1 MVLFDHSL
9 VVVSSSHSLV
19 DVQVVILFLVMMYH
33 QQHFLVLDHV
43 VVDALLSVRVYSLC
57 EERRRRRS
65 EERRSEERRSEERSY
80 CGVVVVGEDVVVV
93 AV

>member
-65 EERRSEERRSEERSY
+65 EERRSEERRSEERNY

>member
-43 VVDALLSVRVYSLC
+43 VVDALLSVREYSL
-57 EERRRRRS
+57 
-65 EERRSEERRSEERSY
+65 SEERSY

>member
-43 VVDALLSVRVYSLC
+43 VVDALLSVREYSWN
-57 EERRRRRS
+57 
-65 EERRSEERRSEERSY
+65 EERRSEEKTRNVERRIVERSY

>member
-1 MVLFDHSL
+1 
-9 VVVSSSHSLV
+9 
-19 DVQVVILFLVMMYH
+19 VVILFLVMMYH

-43 VVDALLSVRVYSLC
+43 VVDALLSVREYSW
-57 EERRRRRS
+57 S
-65 EERRSEERRSEERSY
+65 EERTSEEKTRNVERRIVERSY

>member
-1 MVLFDHSL
+1 M
-9 VVVSSSHSLV
+9 
-19 DVQVVILFLVMMYH
+19 VILFLVMMYH

-43 VVDALLSVRVYSLC
+43 VVDALLSVREYSL
-57 EERRRRRS
+57 
-65 EERRSEERRSEERSY
+65 SEERSY